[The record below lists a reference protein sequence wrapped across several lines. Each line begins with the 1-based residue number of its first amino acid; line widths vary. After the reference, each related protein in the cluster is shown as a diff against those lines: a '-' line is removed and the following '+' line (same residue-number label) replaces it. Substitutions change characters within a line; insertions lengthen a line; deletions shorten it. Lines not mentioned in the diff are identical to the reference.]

1 MLFPTPAGSGKTKT
15 LTSRVAYLVKHNGYM
30 PENIIVATFTVKA
43 AKEMKARLAKMLD
56 EDVEKR
62 MVIGTFH
69 SIAVRYLVC

>member
-1 MLFPTPAGSGKTKT
+1 
-15 LTSRVAYLVKHNGYM
+15 M